1 MKTFKPL
8 GGACLQFFVFPP
20 NVLLRVRRE
29 GQEPCGAARRG
40 GRGHAAGPGLGL
52 HRGQRPHH
60 RGQRGVPATGRQ
72 PPADDT
78 SHRGVFPQR
87 WSQQHQILFEI
98 FLQVCCDFLQ
108 SQLDVVNCLE
118 IKEFASLYSCHKLVA
133 AAEEF
138 AGKAFEGLLDGDSP
152 EILSFTEEELSQ
164 WISEDSLLVH
174 EDRVAS
180 CVLDWVNHSKE
191 ERRECLPRL
200 LKHIRIPFLS
210 ESYKEQHFMPCIR
223 EVSPDSLQEI
233 DLSMAQNSVSA
244 RTGHDEMILVP
255 VQPGNTL
262 MGRNIQC
269 FDVKKK
275 TWSPFSV
282 SWRGPSF
289 DNHLPVEA
297 FEGRICVINGKLHMV
312 PGEKDYPFLQVDL
325 KTKKMEMKIPGN
337 RPFRPWSKEGHEI
350 AVARLQDWPSG
361 KYADKIIHIN
371 CFGSGV
377 MSCHSIGF
385 THDANYTST
394 KFPSPK
400 TSRFDMGVAT
410 MLKDGGEEEDYN
422 IYVVGGMAHD
432 GTFIASVEVNY
443 TGMSTSNGDWRYVA
457 SMSTP
462 RANPAVTVVDG
473 FLYAIGGV
481 NAEGILSSG
490 ERYDPE
496 QNTWSPIA
504 PMSAARFGA
513 GVVAAPGAG
522 GVVVVGGYNSSG
534 VLRSLERYSP
544 ATDTW
549 ATLEAELPGQLYG
562 TGACLVHKYNL

>member
-1 MKTFKPL
+1 M
-8 GGACLQFFVFPP
+8 
-20 NVLLRVRRE
+20 
-29 GQEPCGAARRG
+29 
-40 GRGHAAGPGLGL
+40 
-52 HRGQRPHH
+52 
-60 RGQRGVPATGRQ
+60 
-72 PPADDT
+72 
-78 SHRGVFPQR
+78 
-87 WSQQHQILFEI
+87 
-98 FLQVCCDFLQ
+98 QVCCEFLQ
-108 SQLDVVNCLE
+108 SELDVVNCLE

-138 AGKAFEGLLDGDSP
+138 AGKAFEGLLDGDNP

-174 EDRVAS
+174 EDRAAS

-191 ERRECLPRL
+191 ERRQCLPRL

-210 ESYKEQHFMPCIR
+210 ESYKEQHFMPYIR
-223 EVSPDSLQEI
+223 EVSPDSLQDI

-275 TWSPFSV
+275 TWSPFLV

-297 FEGRICVINGKLHMV
+297 FEGRICKINGKLHMV

-350 AVARLQDWPSG
+350 AVVEDRSAGGAYPT
-361 KYADKIIHIN
+361 YPYKIIHIN

-385 THDANYTST
+385 THDTNYRSA
-394 KFPSPK
+394 KFPSPT
-400 TSRFDMGVAT
+400 TSRFDMGVAAMPDDT
-410 MLKDGGEEEDYN
+410 DYK

-432 GTFIASVEVNY
+432 GTFIESVEVNY
-443 TGMSTSNGDWRYVA
+443 TGFSSICEEWRYVA

-462 RANPAVTVVDG
+462 RANPAVTVLDG
-473 FLYAIGGV
+473 LLYAIGGV

-549 ATLEAELPGQLYG
+549 DTLEAELPGQLYG
-562 TGACLVHKYNL
+562 TGACLVHKYDL